1 MSTVEIDIIYVMG
14 LIGCGVFAISGAII
28 AYQRKMDGFG
38 VLVLAAVTAIGGG
51 TVRDLLLDAP
61 VFWLTE
67 PSYIYVVIF
76 AAIVAII
83 WLNYSEK
90 IPAKALEIADA
101 IGLALFVVMG
111 TSKALSYGVSDVTAI
126 ILGMM
131 TGCFGGMIRDVLAN
145 EVPMILQKELY
156 AICCIVG
163 ASLYVLIIPFDEEL
177 AIISTFSTVLL
188 LRLAAI
194 KWKWQL
200 HVFKY

>member
-1 MSTVEIDIIYVMG
+1 MDMVYMMD
-14 LIGCGVFAISGAII
+14 LIGCGVFAISGAIM
-28 AYQRKMDGFG
+28 AYKRKMDGVG

-61 VFWLTE
+61 VFWLTQ
-67 PSYIYVVIF
+67 PNYIYVIIT
-76 AAIVAII
+76 ASILAII

-90 IPAKALEIADA
+90 IPEKALEIADA

-156 AICCIVG
+156 AMCCIVG
-163 ASLYVLIIPFDEEL
+163 ASLYVLIIPFHHDL
-177 AIISTFSTVLL
+177 AIGSAFSAVLL

-194 KWKWQL
+194 KWKWQMY
-200 HVFKY
+200 VFKY

>member
-1 MSTVEIDIIYVMG
+1 MDMVYMMD
-14 LIGCGVFAISGAII
+14 LIGCGVFAISGAIM
-28 AYQRKMDGFG
+28 AYKRKMDGVG

-51 TVRDLLLDAP
+51 TIRDLLLDAP
-61 VFWLTE
+61 VFWLTQ
-67 PSYIYVVIF
+67 PNYIYVIII
-76 AAIVAII
+76 ASILAII

-90 IPAKALEIADA
+90 IPEKALEIADA

-156 AICCIVG
+156 AMCCIVG
-163 ASLYVLIIPFDEEL
+163 ASLYVLIIPHHHEL
-177 AIISTFSTVLL
+177 AIGAAFSAVLL

-194 KWKWQL
+194 KWKWQMY
-200 HVFKY
+200 VFKY

>member
-1 MSTVEIDIIYVMG
+1 MVYIMD
-14 LIGCGVFAISGAII
+14 LIGCGVFAITGAII
-28 AYQRKMDGFG
+28 AYQRKMDGVG

-61 VFWLTE
+61 VFWLTQ
-67 PSYIYVVIF
+67 PNYIYTIIIASVL
-76 AAIVAII
+76 AIL
-83 WLNYSEK
+83 WLNRTQK
-90 IPAKALEIADA
+90 IPEKALEIADA

-126 ILGMM
+126 IMGMM

-156 AICCIVG
+156 AVCCLAG
-163 ASLYVLIIPFDEEL
+163 GSLYVLVIPYHEEL
-177 AIISTFSTVLL
+177 AISVAFSCVLL

-194 KWKWQL
+194 KWKWQI
-200 HVFKY
+200 HVFRY

>member
-1 MSTVEIDIIYVMG
+1 MDMVYMMD
-14 LIGCGVFAISGAII
+14 LIGCGVFAISGAIM
-28 AYQRKMDGFG
+28 AYKRKMDGVG

-61 VFWLTE
+61 VFWLTQ
-67 PSYIYVVIF
+67 PNYIYVIIT
-76 AAIVAII
+76 ASILAII

-90 IPAKALEIADA
+90 IPEKALEIADA

-156 AICCIVG
+156 AMCCIVG
-163 ASLYVLIIPFDEEL
+163 ASLYVLILPFHHDL
-177 AIISTFSTVLL
+177 AIGSAFSAVLL

-194 KWKWQL
+194 KWKWQMY
-200 HVFKY
+200 VFKY